1 MSFAVEGALMGAA
14 CLAAFAGGA
23 LAVRDMGAW
32 RRAARRRR
40 ARERSL
46 EGSLPLEGRGAIER
60 AVVRYAMKLGDPST
74 GPAARSGFGARAAA
88 KSARDAEELIKRA
101 GLEGR
106 VSETGL
112 HAARLRLAGIGG
124 AAALLLGSA
133 ISLELGV
140 LLGLAAAAMGF
151 ALPRLVLRRLEGE
164 RAREL
169 ERGLPE
175 MLEVLALGLRSGLS
189 FDRSFQLYSAHFP
202 SSFAHA
208 CALAQKSWT
217 LGLRSRDEALRELA
231 RSYRSDQLAHAVERI
246 VRSLRFG
253 SALAPDL
260 EAAAAEAR
268 ARRRSLVEE
277 RIAKAPVKMMVPT
290 GALILP
296 AMLILILGPILL
308 ELMQG

>member
-1 MSFAVEGALMGAA
+1 MSLAMEGVLMGLA
-14 CLAAFAGGA
+14 CLSAFAAGA
-23 LAVRDMGAW
+23 LAARIVRSW
-32 RRAARRRR
+32 RRSARRRT
-40 ARERSL
+40 AREGPFDAGL
-46 EGSLPLEGRGAIER
+46 FAEGVGAVDR
-60 AVVRYAMKLGDPST
+60 AVVRYAMRLDDPARR
-74 GPAARSGFGARAAA
+74 PAARPSGAEGAALRVGG
-88 KSARDAEELIKRA
+88 DADELVKRA

-106 VSETGL
+106 ITEAGL
-112 HAARLRLAGIGG
+112 RAARLRLAEIGALAGALVG
-124 AAALLLGSA
+124 AAVSPELGLLLGA
-133 ISLELGV
+133 VGAGA
-140 LLGLAAAAMGF
+140 GL
-151 ALPRLVLRRLEGE
+151 ALPRLVLRRLERE

-189 FDRSFQLYSAHFP
+189 FDRSFQLYSDHFP

-208 CALAQKSWT
+208 CAVARKSWS
-217 LGLRSRDEALRELA
+217 LGLRTRDEALRELA
-231 RSYRSDQLAHAVERI
+231 RSYSSDQLGHAVERI

-253 SALAPDL
+253 SSLAPDL

-296 AMLILILGPILL
+296 AMLILIMGPILL